1 MFYISTCR
9 KPVQGTRSLAKWF
22 ARLFGGYY
30 ENRGKRNLGELLSR
44 VEAKGLSRI
53 LFIYERHGNPS
64 EISVY
69 DSEKGWLSPEIR
81 IKSLVLPSHDAE
93 RQRRVPWRSRI
104 ILADETA
111 KTAAPLFEH
120 TAEFKEEESEG
131 GVEVIV
137 EKNRLSFS
145 YKGAKVGPV
154 LDIEFHEALAPKEG

>member
-9 KPVQGTRSLAKWF
+9 KPVQSTRTLAKWF

-44 VEAKGLSRI
+44 AEAKGLSRI

-64 EISVY
+64 EMSVY
-69 DSEKGWLSPEIR
+69 DSGKGWLSPEIR
-81 IKSLVLPSHDAE
+81 IKSLVLPNQEAE

-104 ILADETA
+104 VLADDAA
-111 KTAAPLFEH
+111 KKAAELFEH
-120 TAEFKEEESEG
+120 TSEFREEESLG
-131 GVEVIV
+131 GVEVMV
-137 EKNRLSFS
+137 EKDRLSFS

-154 LDIEFHEALAPKEG
+154 LGIEFREAVAPKEG